1 MLRAEQI
8 WDEIPFLSTPS
19 ARRAT
24 CGAAH
29 ESCLHGFLSTPSA
42 RRATVFGK
50 KFYRTL
56 PYFYPRP
63 PRGGRRAS
71 GCDHHDC
78 SGFLSTPSA
87 RRATSAVRL
96 RMVVLVISIHAL
108 REEGD
113 ARISPPRSFGGHFYP
128 RPPRGGRHNF
138 KEVFALSIQIS
149 IHALREEGDRDSS
162 TIINSL
168 IKFLSTPSARRAT

>member
-87 RRATSAVRL
+87 RRATIRHDHTYQQGL
-96 RMVVLVISIHAL
+96 ISIHAL

-113 ARISPPRSFGGHFYP
+113 ALV
-128 RPPRGGRHNF
+128 
-138 KEVFALSIQIS
+138 K
-149 IHALREEGDRDSS
+149 
-162 TIINSL
+162 
-168 IKFLSTPSARRAT
+168 

>member
-8 WDEIPFLSTPS
+8 WDEIPFLSRPS

-87 RRATSAVRL
+87 RRATYSITPSRLSLIFLSTPSARRATISL
-96 RMVVLVISIHAL
+96 HIKSQQERISIHAL

-113 ARISPPRSFGGHFYP
+113 APVSVR
-128 RPPRGGRHNF
+128 
-138 KEVFALSIQIS
+138 
-149 IHALREEGDRDSS
+149 
-162 TIINSL
+162 
-168 IKFLSTPSARRAT
+168 